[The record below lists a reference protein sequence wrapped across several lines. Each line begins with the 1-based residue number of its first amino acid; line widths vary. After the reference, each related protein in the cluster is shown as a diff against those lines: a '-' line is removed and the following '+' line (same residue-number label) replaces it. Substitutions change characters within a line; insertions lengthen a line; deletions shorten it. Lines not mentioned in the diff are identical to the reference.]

1 MTQRIWTPRDY
12 QRSLRDFALDNRRV
26 NWWSGPGTGKTS
38 TGIATYDFLRL
49 FGEVQNLLVVSTKRV
64 CKMVWPAEILR
75 WQDFQHLSVAVAVG
89 TVDERL
95 AAIRSKANV
104 TCVNY
109 DVLPW
114 LVATVGEDHWPW
126 DMVIADESSKL
137 KGLRIDMRPSKKTP
151 GKMALRKSGGSERAQ
166 RLARVAHKRV
176 QYWINAT
183 GTPASNGLQ
192 DLFGQMWYIDAG
204 QRLGRTFTAFQQRWF
219 NAIRGSDA
227 HEIIYRPTPFAD
239 EQIKAAIRDVT
250 ISINAKD
257 YMDLPPTL
265 VNVISVP
272 LPADAYAKYREMER
286 EMFVEIQGEDIEAVN
301 AGSKS
306 MKLRQLCLAHGTK
319 VLCRRGWVRIE
330 QLLHDDLIWDSF
342 GFVSHGG
349 LVDQG
354 VQDLVTLDGV
364 RMTPSHLVMT
374 RDGWKSAQEILNAN
388 ASQKFE
394 RPNVRLPDGTAA
406 RRLVESKSDM
416 EAEMRLRERSDP
428 AGRQSYCG
436 SRPKHEAQLRLQT
449 RGEAVTTRHDRQSTT
464 PDMVEHEVAL
474 FEPERQGLQKLWREG
489 YTRLQTVGTIVRKFL
504 GRHVRNLQRRADV
517 RSSRQQSRLFKTKLS
532 LGDRKGTRQQY
543 TVQPLARHACRAHDC
558 GSSGRPLR
566 NKARNAVCEANA
578 LQLAVAESARTYD
591 ILNCGPRN
599 QFVVMG
605 EDGQLLIS
613 HNCSGAAYY
622 IPDDGSDTA
631 PWVKVHDAK
640 LDALHDLV
648 SDLNGASLLVA
659 YQFRS
664 DLARLKEAFPT
675 GRYFDDNPKT
685 LADFIAGKFQIMFI
699 HPASGGHGIDGM
711 QEVCQDIAFFSQTWN
726 LEEFEQVIER
736 IGAVRQVSAGFFR
749 DVRVHLLVAEN
760 TIEEDMVARL
770 DSKASVQDS
779 LKAAMK
785 RRG

>member
-1 MTQRIWTPRDY
+1 MLPVWTPRDY
-12 QRSLRDFALDNRRV
+12 QREMRDFALDTPRV
-26 NWWSGPGTGKTS
+26 NIWAGPGTGKTS
-38 TGIATYDFLRL
+38 TCLAVYDFLRT
-49 FGEVQNLLVVSTKRV
+49 FDEVENLLVVSTKRV
-64 CKMVWPAEILR
+64 CSMVWTKEVSK
-75 WQDFQHLSVAVAVG
+75 WSSFQHLSVAVAVG
-89 TVDERL
+89 TADERL
-95 AAIRSKANV
+95 AAIRRRANI
-104 TCVNY
+104 TCINY

-114 LVATVGEDHWPW
+114 LVATIGEDNWPW

-151 GKMALRKSGGSERAQ
+151 GKMSLRKSGGSERAQ
-166 RLARVAHKRV
+166 RLARVAHKKVRR
-176 QYWINAT
+176 WINAT
-183 GTPASNGLQ
+183 GTPASNGLA
-192 DLFGQMWYIDAG
+192 DTWGSMWYIDAG

-227 HEIIYRPTPFAD
+227 HEIIYKPTPFAD

-250 ISINAKD
+250 ISINARD

-272 LPADAYAKYREMER
+272 LPADAYAQYREMER
-286 EMFVEIQGEDIEAVN
+286 EMFVEIKGEDIEAVN

-306 MKLRQLCLAHGTK
+306 MKCRQIA
-319 VLCRRGWVRIE
+319 
-330 QLLHDDLIWDSF
+330 
-342 GFVSHGG
+342 
-349 LVDQG
+349 
-354 VQDLVTLDGV
+354 
-364 RMTPSHLVMT
+364 
-374 RDGWKSAQEILNAN
+374 
-388 ASQKFE
+388 
-394 RPNVRLPDGTAA
+394 
-406 RRLVESKSDM
+406 
-416 EAEMRLRERSDP
+416 
-428 AGRQSYCG
+428 
-436 SRPKHEAQLRLQT
+436 
-449 RGEAVTTRHDRQSTT
+449 
-464 PDMVEHEVAL
+464 
-474 FEPERQGLQKLWREG
+474 
-489 YTRLQTVGTIVRKFL
+489 
-504 GRHVRNLQRRADV
+504 
-517 RSSRQQSRLFKTKLS
+517 
-532 LGDRKGTRQQY
+532 
-543 TVQPLARHACRAHDC
+543 
-558 GSSGRPLR
+558 
-566 NKARNAVCEANA
+566 
-578 LQLAVAESARTYD
+578 
-591 ILNCGPRN
+591 
-599 QFVVMG
+599 
-605 EDGQLLIS
+605 
-613 HNCSGAAYY
+613 SGAAYY
-622 IPDDGSDTA
+622 LPDDGSDTA

-648 SDLNGASLLVA
+648 SDLNGASLLMA

-711 QEVCQDIAFFSQTWN
+711 QGVCQDIAFFSQTWN